1 MISAAPWP
9 YAAAKGM
16 NTMDQSMIADFQ
28 HKLSAIF
35 DQVSEPLYHRGE
47 GPFFMATQEQDGDVK
62 FFFYEANTVETFLA
76 DPERLPAAFAGQEIL
91 FSAADGLDLTNI
103 EQSQRDY
110 VLYMI
115 RLAPDSPACRQ
126 AIQALNE
133 TNPEKLL
140 NIALLNELGNIVPA
154 AMLVDA
160 PVLLS

>member
-1 MISAAPWP
+1 
-9 YAAAKGM
+9 M
-16 NTMDQSMIADFQ
+16 NTMDQTMIADFQ

-35 DQVSEPLYHRGE
+35 DQVSEPLYHDGE
-47 GPFFMATQEQDGDVK
+47 GPFFMATQEQGGDVR
-62 FFFYEANTVETFLA
+62 FFVYEANSVETFLA
-76 DPERLPAAFAGQEIL
+76 DPEKLPAAFAEADFL
-91 FSAADGLDLTNI
+91 FSATDGLDMTNI

-126 AIQALNE
+126 AIRELNE
-133 TNPEKLL
+133 KNPEQLL

>member
-1 MISAAPWP
+1 MDKPMI
-9 YAAAKGM
+9 
-16 NTMDQSMIADFQ
+16 TDFQ

-35 DQVSEPLYHRGE
+35 DQVSEPLYHEGE

-76 DPERLPAAFAGQEIL
+76 DPQKLPAAFAEADFL
-91 FSAADGLDLTNI
+91 FSATDGLDMTNI

-115 RLAPDSPACRQ
+115 RLAPDSPACRL
-126 AIQALNE
+126 AIRKLNE
-133 TNPEKLL
+133 QNPEQLV

-154 AMLVDA
+154 ALLVDS

>member
-1 MISAAPWP
+1 MI
-9 YAAAKGM
+9 
-16 NTMDQSMIADFQ
+16 TDFQ

-35 DQVSEPLYHRGE
+35 DQVSEPLYHKDE
-47 GPFFMATQEQDGDVK
+47 GPFFMATQEQSGDVK

-76 DPERLPAAFAGQEIL
+76 DPLKLPAAFAEPEFL
-91 FSAADGLDLTNI
+91 FSAADGLDMTAV

-110 VLYMI
+110 ALYMI

-126 AIQALNE
+126 AIRKLSEQ
-133 TNPEKLL
+133 NPEQLL
-140 NIALLNELGNIVPA
+140 NIALINELGNIVPA

>member
-1 MISAAPWP
+1 
-9 YAAAKGM
+9 M
-16 NTMDQSMIADFQ
+16 NTMDQTMIADFQ

-35 DQVSEPLYHRGE
+35 DQVSEPLYHDGE
-47 GPFFMATQEQDGDVK
+47 GPFFMATQEQGGDVR
-62 FFFYEANTVETFLA
+62 FFVYEANTVETFLA
-76 DPERLPAAFAGQEIL
+76 DPQKLPAAFAEADFL
-91 FSAADGLDLTNI
+91 FSATDGLDMTNI

-126 AIQALNE
+126 AIQALNR
-133 TNPEKLL
+133 TNPEQLL

-154 AMLVDA
+154 ATLVDA